1 MTMTETTFP
10 FNDAPEEAVAPAPNR
25 RNLLLA
31 GGLAAVLL
39 VGGGGYYLFGS
50 NSADDTAVAFTP
62 RPVRAGA
69 PAAKT
74 AVTPPTK
81 AKPAAVTKV
90 PATSTEHLGHD
101 PFKALYVQP
110 VAAAAPLTPAAVPGA
125 MTGTT
130 PATTPVTIGTAPTTT
145 TTGTTTTGTT
155 TTGTTTTGTTP
166 AAGTPYALQLVSISK
181 PSPEARF
188 YVFKIAGVNKTVIPA
203 QRFGRYGELI
213 VLAYIKTASGTVT
226 GAFIQV
232 GDDSPMGVAIG
243 EKVTVL

>member
-10 FNDAPEEAVAPAPNR
+10 FNDAPEESEAPAPNR

-39 VGGGGYYLFGS
+39 IGGGGYYLFGS
-50 NSADDTAVAFTP
+50 GSAADSGVAFTP

-69 PAAKT
+69 PARKT
-74 AVTPPTK
+74 VVEPVTK
-81 AKPAAVTKV
+81 AKLSAATKV
-90 PATSTEHLGHD
+90 PAKSTEHLGRD

-110 VAAAAPLTPAAVPGA
+110 VAAAAPLAPAAVPGA
-125 MTGTT
+125 TTGTT
-130 PATTPVTIGTAPTTT
+130 PVTAPGVTGTTPTTT
-145 TTGTTTTGTT
+145 TTGTTPTTGTSYT
-155 TTGTTTTGTTP
+155 
-166 AAGTPYALQLVSISK
+166 LQLVSVSK

-188 YVFKIAGVNKTVIPA
+188 FVFKVAGVSKTVIPA
-203 QRFGRYGELI
+203 QRFGKYGELI
-213 VLAYIKTASGTVT
+213 VLAYTKTASGTVT
-226 GAFIQV
+226 GAIIQV

>member
-1 MTMTETTFP
+1 MTMTETAFP
-10 FNDAPEEAVAPAPNR
+10 FNDAPEESEAPAPNR

-50 NSADDTAVAFTP
+50 NSADDSAVAFTP
-62 RPVRAGA
+62 RPVHAGA

-74 AVTPPTK
+74 AVKPVTK
-81 AKPAAVTKV
+81 AKPAVATKV
-90 PATSTEHLGHD
+90 PAKSTEHLGHD

-110 VAAAAPLTPAAVPGA
+110 VAAAAPLAPAAVPGTT
-125 MTGTT
+125 TGTT
-130 PATTPVTIGTAPTTT
+130 PATAPVV
-145 TTGTTTTGTT
+145 TGTTTGMTGP
-155 TTGTTTTGTTP
+155 TTTTGTTP
-166 AAGTPYALQLVSISK
+166 AASTSYALQLVSISK

-188 YVFKIAGVNKTVIPA
+188 YVFKVAGVNKTVIPA
-203 QRFGRYGELI
+203 QRFGKYGELI
-213 VLAYIKTASGTVT
+213 VLAYTKTASGTVT
-226 GAFIQV
+226 GAIIQV

>member
-10 FNDAPEEAVAPAPNR
+10 FNDAPEESEAPAPNR

-50 NSADDTAVAFTP
+50 SSADDTAVAFTP
-62 RPVRAGA
+62 RPVRVGA

-74 AVTPPTK
+74 AVKPVPK
-81 AKPAAVTKV
+81 AKPAAATKV
-90 PATSTEHLGHD
+90 PAKSTEHLGHD

-110 VAAAAPLTPAAVPGA
+110 VAAAAPLVPAAAPGA
-125 MTGTT
+125 TTGTT
-130 PATTPVTIGTAPTTT
+130 PATSPVAAGTA
-145 TTGTTTTGTT
+145 TGTTGP
-155 TTGTTTTGTTP
+155 TTTTGTTP
-166 AAGTPYALQLVSISK
+166 ATGTSYVLQLVSVTK
-181 PSPEARF
+181 PMPETRF
-188 YVFKIAGVNKTVIPA
+188 FIFKVAGVSKTVIPA
-203 QRFGRYGELI
+203 QRFGKYGELI
-213 VLAYIKTASGTVT
+213 VLAYTKTASGTVT
-226 GAFIQV
+226 GAIIQV